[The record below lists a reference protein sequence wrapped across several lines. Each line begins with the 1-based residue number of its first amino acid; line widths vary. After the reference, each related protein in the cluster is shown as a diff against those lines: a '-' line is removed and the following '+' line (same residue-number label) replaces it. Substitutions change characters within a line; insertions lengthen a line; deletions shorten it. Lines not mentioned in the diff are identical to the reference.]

1 MLCYLTSMDKK
12 NITKILE
19 KIIDK
24 KSGAADL
31 QEIDSL
37 NKIKILMKIEKKFQ
51 INFDSSQLF
60 KLFNKDIKNIAKVIN
75 KNLSKKS
82 KKMLFL
88 KTYKK

>member
-1 MLCYLTSMDKK
+1 MDEK

-37 NKIKILMKIEKKFQ
+37 NKIKILMKIEKKFR

-75 KNLSKKS
+75 KNLSKK
-82 KKMLFL
+82 K
-88 KTYKK
+88 

>member
-1 MLCYLTSMDKK
+1 MLCYLTSMDEK

-37 NKIKILMKIEKKFQ
+37 NKIKILMKIEKKFR

-75 KNLSKKS
+75 KNLSKK
-82 KKMLFL
+82 K
-88 KTYKK
+88 

>member
-1 MLCYLTSMDKK
+1 MDKK